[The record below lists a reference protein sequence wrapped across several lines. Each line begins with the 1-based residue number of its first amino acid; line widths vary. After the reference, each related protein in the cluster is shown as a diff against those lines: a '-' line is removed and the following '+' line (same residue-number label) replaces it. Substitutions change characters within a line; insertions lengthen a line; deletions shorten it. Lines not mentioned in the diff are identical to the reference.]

1 MLILE
6 QVMTIEILH
15 QQGYSQRAI
24 ARELGLSRNT
34 VKKYLAKQGQAKRVR
49 VKAVKQQKLDAHKGY
64 LQSRIQAAKP
74 DWIPATVLWEEIKAQ
89 GYHGGISRLRDY
101 LREFKGLTVE
111 PIHRFETAPGK
122 QMQVDWAVFRRS
134 HPRLS
139 ALIATLGF
147 SRMAYVEFVD
157 NERLETL
164 LLCLHHAFEALGG
177 VPQDILF
184 DNMKTV
190 VIERHGY
197 GAGVHRFQA
206 GLWDFAKHYGFK
218 PTLCQPYRAQ
228 TKGKVERFIRYLR
241 ESFYVP
247 LRASLAHVNL
257 QVDKQTANEKVKHW
271 LAHTANCRLH
281 ATLNAQR
288 SPD

>member
-1 MLILE
+1 LLE
-6 QVMTIEILH
+6 ELKV
-15 QQGYSQRAI
+15 QGYS
-24 ARELGLSRNT
+24 
-34 VKKYLAKQGQAKRVR
+34 
-49 VKAVKQQKLDAHKGY
+49 
-64 LQSRIQAAKP
+64 
-74 DWIPATVLWEEIKAQ
+74 
-89 GYHGGISRLRDY
+89 GGISRLRDY
-101 LREFKGLTVE
+101 LREFKGLTAE
-111 PIHRFETAPGK
+111 PIQRFETAPGK

-147 SRMAYVEFVD
+147 SRMTYVEFVD

-177 VPQDILF
+177 VPHDVLF

-197 GAGVHRFQA
+197 GTGIHRFQA

-218 PTLCQPYRAQ
+218 PKLCQPYRAQ

-247 LRASLAHVNL
+247 LRATLAQVNL
-257 QVDKQTANEKVKHW
+257 QVDTQTANEKVKVW

-281 ATLNAQR
+281 ATLNIRPIDRWQDEQTTLQPLPVAYAGLLVPQ
-288 SPD
+288 SSQVKVCLPQQVPTLSLQHDLSVYQAIVNQEAVYAA